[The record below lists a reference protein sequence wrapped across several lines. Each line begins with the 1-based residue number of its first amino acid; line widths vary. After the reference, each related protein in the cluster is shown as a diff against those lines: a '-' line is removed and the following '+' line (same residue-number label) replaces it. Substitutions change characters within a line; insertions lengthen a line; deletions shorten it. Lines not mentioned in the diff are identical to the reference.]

1 MRRDSECTGTRGY
14 ASRRS
19 TEAIQSPCRT
29 DMRTD
34 WMGTRQQWEMST
46 KRLSRD
52 RSMTGRHNPEVFQT
66 RNRRLEKP
74 GEGRGASSTA
84 PLANVR
90 VTSPRA
96 APLMEV
102 GAYEG
107 MGMSSGDRGGGRR
120 KGMRYPSQ
128 RTSTTHRTAPLSLQA
143 CQWRDR
149 QPPDRVRQGDGSHF
163 WKPEGFKEGAD
174 PLPPLKCLQPPER
187 EEDAERRPDRSA
199 GRDGSQ
205 MDRREATRT

>member
-1 MRRDSECTGTRGY
+1 
-14 ASRRS
+14 
-19 TEAIQSPCRT
+19 
-29 DMRTD
+29 
-34 WMGTRQQWEMST
+34 MGTRRQWEMST

-52 RSMTGRHNPEVFQT
+52 RSMTGRHDPEVFQT

-84 PLANVR
+84 PMAINVR

-107 MGMSSGDRGGGRR
+107 MGMSHVDRGDRR
-120 KGMRYPSQ
+120 KGKRYPSR
-128 RTSTTHRTAPLSLQA
+128 RTSITHGTAPLSLQA

-149 QPPDRVRQGDGSHF
+149 QPPDRVRQGEGSHF
-163 WKPEGFKEGAD
+163 WKPKGFEEGAD
-174 PLPPLKCLQPPER
+174 PLPPLKR
-187 EEDAERRPDRSA
+187 
-199 GRDGSQ
+199 
-205 MDRREATRT
+205 